1 MNVNNINLN
10 YLDIVILDDD
20 NKQFNNNN
28 ADWYCLLEF
37 V

>member
-28 ADWYCLLEF
+28 ANWYMLLEYY
-37 V
+37 